1 MILNSLYMKG
11 FIWDVKNLIPEDDE
25 SNDRNMSTQEHH
37 KFTFKDV
44 PQDFQT
50 ITKKL
55 EKISIKYEK
64 EINKIIFNKL
74 CIIEL

>member
-1 MILNSLYMKG
+1 
-11 FIWDVKNLIPEDDE
+11 
-25 SNDRNMSTQEHH
+25 MSTQEYHQ
-37 KFTFKDV
+37 FTFKDV

-74 CIIEL
+74 CIAIRFIKRHFRQVC